1 MELLEAIYNRR
12 TVRAFHPDQI
22 ADEVL
27 NKILEAGTWAPSHGN
42 NQPWEFVIIGQE
54 TRDKLQKVYCEMM
67 EAGPL
72 KNPSLPEERKSLM
85 RKFITNFGGA
95 PLLLAVICPPPT
107 TPVDHYDFPLASGAA
122 IQNILLAAWEKDI
135 GGVWLSLGSS
145 PKAKRLLDVQPE
157 GSIAGII
164 AMGYPAMV
172 PVAQPRA
179 TVSEKTRRL
188 P

>member
-12 TVRAFHPDQI
+12 AVRAFRPDPI

-42 NQPWEFVIIGQE
+42 NQPWEFIIIGSE
-54 TRDKLQKVYCEMM
+54 TRGKLQKVYSEMM

-72 KNPSLPEERKSLM
+72 KSPSLPEERKEFM
-85 RKFITNFGGA
+85 RRFITDFGGA
-95 PLLLAVICPPPT
+95 TLLLAVVCPPPI
-107 TPVDHYDFPLASGAA
+107 TPVDSYDFPLASAAA
-122 IQNILLAAWEKDI
+122 IQNISLAAWEKEI
-135 GGVWLSLGSS
+135 GSVWLSLGSF
-145 PKAKRLLDVQPE
+145 PQAKTILDVQPE
-157 GSIAGII
+157 GSIAGIL

-172 PVAQPRA
+172 PEAQPRVPVA
-179 TVSEKTRRL
+179 EKTRRL